1 MLDQHD
7 FAATLRTIGRG
18 PKLSRTLSREEA
30 RLAMAAILDG
40 QVDDLQLG
48 AFLLLLRYRR
58 ETAEELAGMI
68 DAVHERLP
76 PAMSSMRVDLDWP
89 SYADRHRQQPWFVLS
104 ALLLATSGVRV
115 LMHGIEGARDGFAP
129 MRPVLRALGVSLQDD
144 AAALRNPF
152 MEGNLAYVGLEQFA
166 PGLERLFALRPRLGV
181 RTAVNTLA
189 RALNPA
195 RAPVQLQGVFH
206 PNYRPLHREVARL
219 RGQATVAIFKGGA
232 GEVQRNPGKPCRV
245 AWLRDGKAIDEDWP
259 ALVPGGN
266 YDWRS
271 EDLSPARVVAL
282 WRGELAHPQAVAAVT
297 GTAALALRALGRA
310 VDQPSAQELAEELWA
325 ARDRSVV
332 RPDSRLAL
340 T

>member
-1 MLDQHD
+1 MSRQHD

-18 PKLSRTLSREEA
+18 PKLSRTLTRTEA
-30 RLAMAAILDG
+30 QAAMAAILDG
-40 QVDDLQLG
+40 AVDDLQLG

-76 PAMSSMRVDLDWP
+76 SWLSACDIAVDWP

-104 ALLLATSGVRV
+104 ALLLANAGTRV

-129 MRPVLRALGVSLQDD
+129 TRPALEALGVPMLADGDD
-144 AAALRNPF
+144 LADQYRRS
-152 MEGNLAYVGLEQFA
+152 NLVYVGLEHFA
-166 PGLERLFALRPRLGV
+166 PGVDRLFALRPLLGV

-195 RAPVQLQGVFH
+195 RATTELQGVFH
-206 PNYRPLHREVARL
+206 PNYRNLHREVAQL
-219 RGQATVAIFKGGA
+219 RGQPVVGIFKGGA
-232 GEVQRNPGKPCRV
+232 GEVQRNPCKPCRV
-245 AWLRDGKAIDEDWP
+245 AWLRHGEEHDEDWP
-259 ALVPGGN
+259 ALLPDDNV
-266 YDWRS
+266 DWRA
-271 EDLSPARVVAL
+271 EDLSPAHIVGL
-282 WRGELAHPQAVAAVT
+282 WRGELQDRAAEAVVT

-310 VDQPSAQELAEELWA
+310 DDQAAAQAQADQLWA
-325 ARDRSVV
+325 GRDRSGATAAAT
-332 RPDSRLAL
+332 LAL